1 MTHGREKNNSSLNT
15 FVTKWCF
22 ANGRPVVG
30 FARQKVGAAAELNCS
45 VNRREEVE
53 MPEGEY
59 RKNETGV

>member
-1 MTHGREKNNSSLNT
+1 MY
-15 FVTKWCF
+15 F

-45 VNRREEVE
+45 VNRKEEVE

-59 RKNETGV
+59 RK